1 MKANKGTAGSML
13 DYEKKLIILFRAGI
27 GGYRDETVRRK
38 PFQKHLR

>member
-1 MKANKGTAGSML
+1 MEANKGTAGSIL
-13 DYEKKLIILFRAGI
+13 DYEKKLIILLGVGI